1 MSRAFGSIH
10 RRAAWG
16 IGPLL
21 VITSLLPAQ
30 STIRLST
37 SVPSPSTQPSLP
49 EELIPAERIGPQLKQ
64 FGAWL
69 FNVSQPSLVV
79 YRSDPAKSNGTAV
92 IICPGGGFHF
102 LAMETEGEP
111 LARWFNDRG
120 VTAFLLKYRV
130 LQTTPEHRARL
141 FASSMTSHVD
151 SEISAILPLAAAD
164 ARSALDYV
172 RAHAVEFGV
181 VPTRVGM
188 LGASAGATLL
198 MSLVLSPSNGREP
211 DFLALL
217 YTVVFDSMRPLHVPK
232 SAPPL
237 FIAVASDDQLGLA
250 SANTEVYDA
259 WIAAGRSAELHA
271 YANGGH
277 GFGML
282 RQGLPVDRWTV
293 LLEDWLRLQGLLT
306 PPK

>member
-1 MSRAFGSIH
+1 MSRAFRGVH
-10 RRAAWG
+10 RCCLSG
-16 IGPLL
+16 VVPLL
-21 VITSLLPAQ
+21 VIASVAAAQ
-30 STIRLST
+30 STILLHPSL
-37 SVPSPSTQPSLP
+37 PSPSLQPSLP
-49 EELIPAERIGPQLKQ
+49 EELIPAERMGPQFKQ

-69 FNVSQPSLVV
+69 FNVSQPSLVI
-79 YRSDPAKSNGTAV
+79 YRPDPTKSNGTAV

-102 LAMETEGEP
+102 LAMESEGEP
-111 LARWFNDRG
+111 LARWLTDKG

-130 LQTTPEHRARL
+130 VQTTPEHRARL
-141 FASSMTSHVD
+141 FASTTASHVNA
-151 SEISAILPLAAAD
+151 EIPAILPLAAAD
-164 ARSALDYV
+164 GRAALEYV

-188 LGASAGATLL
+188 LGASAGATLVL
-198 MSLVLSPSNGREP
+198 SLVSSPSDISEP

-217 YTVVFDSMRPLHVPK
+217 YTNVPDAMRPLRVPK

-237 FIAVASDDQLGLA
+237 FVAVASDDQLGLA

-271 YANGGH
+271 YARGGH

-282 RQGLPVDRWTV
+282 HQGLPVDTWTT
-293 LLEDWLRLQGLLT
+293 L
-306 PPK
+306 